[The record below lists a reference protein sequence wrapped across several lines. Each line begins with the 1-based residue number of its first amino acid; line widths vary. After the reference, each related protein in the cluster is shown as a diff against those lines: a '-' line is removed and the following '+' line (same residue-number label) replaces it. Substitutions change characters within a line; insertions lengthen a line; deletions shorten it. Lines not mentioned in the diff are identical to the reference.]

1 VRFPSQT
8 INNLGRESIMT
19 ITESAYVAALEKK
32 LIEAERALYGFRA
45 IFNNYRDKRV
55 VQCEEPTDG
64 TRTDLY
70 PGQLSDPSECV
81 E

>member
-1 VRFPSQT
+1 
-8 INNLGRESIMT
+8 MT

-45 IFNNYRDKRV
+45 IWNNLSSEGIRLQEADRPSISPPSK
-55 VQCEEPTDG
+55 DG
-64 TRTDLY
+64 LY
-70 PGQLSDPSECV
+70 PGQLPPLPHPEDLEESHECV